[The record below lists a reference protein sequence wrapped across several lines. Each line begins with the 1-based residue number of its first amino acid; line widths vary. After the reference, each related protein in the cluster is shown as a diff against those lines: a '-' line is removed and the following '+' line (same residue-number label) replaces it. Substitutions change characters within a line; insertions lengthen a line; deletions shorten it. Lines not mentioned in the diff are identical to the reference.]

1 MIGGT
6 RVSKN
11 DVRLEAYGT
20 FDELSAFVAVLSDSD
35 GVDPHQI
42 EVMERIQNSLLIL
55 ESCLALE
62 QEDTNVSKYIPHLTD
77 DDVLFLE
84 SEIDAINAQ
93 LEPLKS
99 LIVPGGNILAS
110 RSHVCR
116 TVCRRAERR
125 LVEMGVE
132 YEVDDILRRVSYI
145 EFHSR
150 MHYILLYSAKSKRNV
165 IKVLGYII
173 IGIITVISIASG
185 GSIAVQALKNY
196 LAGIV
201 LAKCRKVCI
210 MVPMLVG

>member
-1 MIGGT
+1 MKTYTKTGDKGTTSLIGGT

-20 FDELSAFVAVLSDSD
+20 FDELSAFIAVLSDSEGID
-35 GVDPHQI
+35 QHQI

-132 YEVDDILRRVSYI
+132 YEVDDILRRFVNRLSDY
-145 EFHSR
+145 FFVLSR
-150 MHYILLYSAKSKRNV
+150 YFMKK
-165 IKVLGYII
+165 
-173 IGIITVISIASG
+173 
-185 GSIAVQALKNY
+185 
-196 LAGIV
+196 AGIV
-201 LAKCRKVCI
+201 EKPWKPIR
-210 MVPMLVG
+210 

>member
-1 MIGGT
+1 MKTYTKTGDKGTTSLIGGT

-42 EVMERIQNSLLIL
+42 EVMDRIQSCLLIL

-62 QEDTNVSKYIPHLTD
+62 TTANSQQPIVKYIPHLTD

-132 YEVDDILRRVSYI
+132 YEVDDILRRFVNRLSDY
-145 EFHSR
+145 FFVLSR
-150 MHYILLYSAKSKRNV
+150 YFMKK
-165 IKVLGYII
+165 
-173 IGIITVISIASG
+173 
-185 GSIAVQALKNY
+185 
-196 LAGIV
+196 AGIV
-201 LAKCRKVCI
+201 EKPWKPIR
-210 MVPMLVG
+210 

>member
-1 MIGGT
+1 MKTYTKTGDKGTTSLIGGT

-20 FDELSAFVAVLSDSD
+20 FDELSAFIAVLSDSE
-35 GVDPHQI
+35 GVDQHQI

-132 YEVDDILRRVSYI
+132 YEVDDILRRFVNRLSDYFFI
-145 EFHSR
+145 LSR
-150 MHYILLYSAKSKRNV
+150 YFMKK
-165 IKVLGYII
+165 
-173 IGIITVISIASG
+173 
-185 GSIAVQALKNY
+185 
-196 LAGIV
+196 AGVVEKPWKPI
-201 LAKCRKVCI
+201 R
-210 MVPMLVG
+210 